1 MMSCSF
7 GEVRA
12 YRNAARVPG
21 QFKRPLS
28 PELWLSADRVVL
40 SADIGLVMNL
50 HGLPIVFVSR
60 AVSPGY
66 QCYIFT
72 LFISILN
79 WHEEWPLNLNC
90 RLEFSS
96 VFCLGGKAVVVL
108 RNGMSSFL
116 LLRFPRIWF

>member
-1 MMSCSF
+1 MSCSF

-40 SADIGLVMNL
+40 SADIGLAMNL

-60 AVSPGY
+60 AISP
-66 QCYIFT
+66 
-72 LFISILN
+72 
-79 WHEEWPLNLNC
+79 
-90 RLEFSS
+90 RLSMLCFNSFH
-96 VFCLGGKAVVVL
+96 FCFKFDADATKAL
-108 RNGMSSFL
+108 QF
-116 LLRFPRIWF
+116 